1 MIGQVARPAAQDQ
14 PNGAYELVTGS
25 GPTWQ
30 GHLGCATVEPEGGS
44 LAGERILVVDDEPTV
59 REVVQHYLERE
70 GYRVQAA
77 EDGPAALAAFTANVP
92 DLIVLDLMLPGVD
105 GLEVC
110 RQVRAKASTPIIM
123 LTAKGHESDRI
134 VGLELGADD
143 YVVKPF
149 SPRELVAR
157 VRSVL
162 RRTLAG
168 DGRGPSPPPLRA
180 GDVQVDPATREVTVA
195 DRPVTLTV
203 REFDLLAFLV
213 AHPRQVFSR
222 GQLLRQVW
230 EYSWL
235 GDTSTVTVHVRR
247 LRAKVEDDPSNP
259 IRLQTV
265 YGVGYRFVPVE
276 P

>member
-1 MIGQVARPAAQDQ
+1 MAR
-14 PNGAYELVTGS
+14 
-25 GPTWQ
+25 
-30 GHLGCATVEPEGGS
+30 
-44 LAGERILVVDDEPTV
+44 ERVLVVDDEPTV

-70 GYRVQAA
+70 GYRVHVAT
-77 EDGPAALAAFTANVP
+77 DGPGALAALAAETP

-105 GLEVC
+105 GLDVC
-110 RQVRAKASTPIIM
+110 RQVRAAGATPIIM

-162 RRTLAG
+162 RRTRSG
-168 DGRGPSPPPLRA
+168 DGQPRSPLRA
-180 GDVQVDPATREVTVA
+180 GDMVVDPATREVSVA
-195 DRPVTLTV
+195 GRPVSLTV

-213 AHPRQVFSR
+213 GHPRQVFTR

-230 EYSWL
+230 EYTWL
-235 GDTSTVTVHVRR
+235 GDTSTVTVHIRR

-259 IRLQTV
+259 VRLQTV
-265 YGVGYRFVPVE
+265 YGVGYRFLPVE

>member
-1 MIGQVARPAAQDQ
+1 V
-14 PNGAYELVTGS
+14 
-25 GPTWQ
+25 
-30 GHLGCATVEPEGGS
+30 
-44 LAGERILVVDDEPTV
+44 AGERILVVDDEPTV

-77 EDGPAALAAFTANVP
+77 TDGPAALAAFSADVP

-110 RQVRAKASTPIIM
+110 RQVRAKDATPIIM

-168 DGRGPSPPPLRA
+168 DGRGPPPPLRA

-195 DRPVTLTV
+195 GRLVSLTV

-235 GDTSTVTVHVRR
+235 GDTSTVTVHMRR
-247 LRAKVEDDPSNP
+247 LRSKVEDDPSNP
-259 IRLQTV
+259 RRLQTV

>member
-1 MIGQVARPAAQDQ
+1 V
-14 PNGAYELVTGS
+14 
-25 GPTWQ
+25 
-30 GHLGCATVEPEGGS
+30 
-44 LAGERILVVDDEPTV
+44 AGERILVVDDEPTV

-77 EDGPAALAAFTANVP
+77 EDGPAALAAFGADAP

-105 GLEVC
+105 GIEVC

-162 RRTLAG
+162 RRTLVG
-168 DGRGPSPPPLRA
+168 DGRGPTPPLRA
-180 GDVQVDPATREVTVA
+180 GDVQVDPVTREVTVA

-213 AHPRQVFSR
+213 GHPRQVFSR

-230 EYSWL
+230 EYRWL

-259 IRLQTV
+259 VRLQTV

>member
-1 MIGQVARPAAQDQ
+1 V
-14 PNGAYELVTGS
+14 
-25 GPTWQ
+25 
-30 GHLGCATVEPEGGS
+30 
-44 LAGERILVVDDEPTV
+44 AGERILVVDDEPTV

-77 EDGPAALAAFTANVP
+77 EDGPAALAAFGADAP

-105 GLEVC
+105 GIEVC

-162 RRTLAG
+162 RRTLVG
-168 DGRGPSPPPLRA
+168 DGRGPSPPLRA

-195 DRPVTLTV
+195 GRPVTLTV

-230 EYSWL
+230 EYRWL

-259 IRLQTV
+259 VRLQTV

>member
-1 MIGQVARPAAQDQ
+1 
-14 PNGAYELVTGS
+14 VT
-25 GPTWQ
+25 
-30 GHLGCATVEPEGGS
+30 
-44 LAGERILVVDDEPTV
+44 GERILVVDDEPTV

-77 EDGPAALAAFTANVP
+77 EDGPAALAAFRAHLP

-110 RQVRAKASTPIIM
+110 RQVRAKGSTPIIM

-168 DGRGPSPPPLRA
+168 DTRAPSPPLRA
-180 GDVQVDPATREVTVA
+180 GDVQVDPVTREVTVA

-213 AHPRQVFSR
+213 SHPRQVFSR

-230 EYSWL
+230 EYRWL

-259 IRLQTV
+259 LRLQTV

>member
-1 MIGQVARPAAQDQ
+1 VAR
-14 PNGAYELVTGS
+14 
-25 GPTWQ
+25 
-30 GHLGCATVEPEGGS
+30 
-44 LAGERILVVDDEPTV
+44 ERVLVVDDEPTV

-70 GYRVQAA
+70 GYRVHVAT
-77 EDGPAALAAFTANVP
+77 DGPGALAALAAETP

-105 GLEVC
+105 GLDVC
-110 RQVRAKASTPIIM
+110 RQVRAAGATPIIM

-162 RRTLAG
+162 RRTQSG
-168 DGRGPSPPPLRA
+168 DGQPPSPLRA
-180 GDVQVDPATREVTVA
+180 GDMVVDPATREVSVA
-195 DRPVTLTV
+195 GRPVSLTV

-213 AHPRQVFSR
+213 GHPRQVFTR

-230 EYSWL
+230 EYTWL
-235 GDTSTVTVHVRR
+235 GDTSTVTVHIRR

-259 IRLQTV
+259 VRLQTV
-265 YGVGYRFVPVE
+265 YGVGYRFLPVE

>member
-1 MIGQVARPAAQDQ
+1 
-14 PNGAYELVTGS
+14 
-25 GPTWQ
+25 
-30 GHLGCATVEPEGGS
+30 
-44 LAGERILVVDDEPTV
+44 LAGERVLVVDDEPTV

-70 GYRVQAA
+70 GYRVQVA
-77 EDGPAALAAFTANVP
+77 EDGPAALAALAADAP

-105 GLEVC
+105 GLDVC
-110 RQVRAKASTPIIM
+110 RQVRATGATPIIM
-123 LTAKGHESDRI
+123 LTAKGHEADRI

-162 RRTLAG
+162 RRSAAG
-168 DGRGPSPPPLRA
+168 DGQRPGPLRA
-180 GDVQVDPATREVTVA
+180 GDVVVDPATRDVTVA
-195 DRPVTLTV
+195 GRPVSLTV

-213 AHPRQVFSR
+213 HHPRQVFTR

-230 EYSWL
+230 EYTWL

-247 LRAKVEDDPSNP
+247 LREKVEDDPSNP
-259 IRLQTV
+259 QRLQTV

>member
-1 MIGQVARPAAQDQ
+1 
-14 PNGAYELVTGS
+14 VT
-25 GPTWQ
+25 
-30 GHLGCATVEPEGGS
+30 
-44 LAGERILVVDDEPTV
+44 GERILVVDDEPTV

-77 EDGPAALAAFTANVP
+77 EDGPAALAAFGASAP
-92 DLIVLDLMLPGVD
+92 DLIVLDLMLPDLD

-110 RQVRAKASTPIIM
+110 RQVRAKGSTPIIM
-123 LTAKGHESDRI
+123 LTAKGHEADRI

-162 RRTLAG
+162 RRTLVG
-168 DGRGPSPPPLRA
+168 DGRGPPPPLRA
-180 GDVQVDPATREVTVA
+180 GDVQVDPVTREVTVA

-213 AHPRQVFSR
+213 SHPRQVFSR

-259 IRLQTV
+259 LRVQTV

-276 P
+276 R

>member
-1 MIGQVARPAAQDQ
+1 VAA
-14 PNGAYELVTGS
+14 EHV
-25 GPTWQ
+25 
-30 GHLGCATVEPEGGS
+30 
-44 LAGERILVVDDEPTV
+44 LVVDDEPTV

-70 GYRVQAA
+70 GYRVQVAA
-77 EDGPAALAAFTANVP
+77 DGPAALAVMDAGAP

-105 GLEVC
+105 GLDVC
-110 RQVRAKASTPIIM
+110 RQVRARGATPIIM
-123 LTAKGHESDRI
+123 LTAKGHESDRV

-162 RRTLAG
+162 RRAGAG
-168 DGRGPSPPPLRA
+168 DGQRTAPLRA
-180 GDVQVDPATREVTVA
+180 GDVTVDPATREVTVA
-195 DRPVTLTV
+195 GRPVSLTV

-230 EYSWL
+230 EYTWL
-235 GDTSTVTVHVRR
+235 GDTSTVTVHMRR
-247 LRAKVEDDPSNP
+247 LRSKVEDDPSSP
-259 IRLQTV
+259 LRLQTV
-265 YGVGYRFVPVE
+265 YGVGYRFVPLE

>member
-1 MIGQVARPAAQDQ
+1 V
-14 PNGAYELVTGS
+14 
-25 GPTWQ
+25 
-30 GHLGCATVEPEGGS
+30 
-44 LAGERILVVDDEPTV
+44 AGEHVLVVDDEPTV
-59 REVVQHYLERE
+59 REVVQQYLERE
-70 GYRVQAA
+70 GYRVQVAA
-77 EDGPAALAAFTANVP
+77 DGPAALAAMAADAP
-92 DLIVLDLMLPGVD
+92 DLIVLDLMLAGVD
-105 GLEVC
+105 GLDVC
-110 RQVRAKASTPIIM
+110 RQVRTKSATPIIM

-162 RRTLAG
+162 RRTLASEEQ
-168 DGRGPSPPPLRA
+168 SPPPLRS
-180 GDVQVDPATREVTVA
+180 GDVMVDPITREVTVA
-195 DRPVTLTV
+195 GRPVSLTV

-213 AHPRQVFSR
+213 GHPRQVFSR

-230 EYSWL
+230 EYTWL
-235 GDTSTVTVHVRR
+235 GDTSTVTVHMRR
-247 LRAKVEDDPSNP
+247 LRAKVERDPSNP
-259 IRLQTV
+259 LRLQTV

>member
-1 MIGQVARPAAQDQ
+1 VAR
-14 PNGAYELVTGS
+14 
-25 GPTWQ
+25 
-30 GHLGCATVEPEGGS
+30 
-44 LAGERILVVDDEPTV
+44 ERVLVVDDEPTV

-70 GYRVQAA
+70 GYRVHVAT
-77 EDGPAALAAFTANVP
+77 DGPGALAALAAETP

-105 GLEVC
+105 GLDVC
-110 RQVRAKASTPIIM
+110 RQVRATGATPIIM

-162 RRTLAG
+162 RRTRSG
-168 DGRGPSPPPLRA
+168 DGQPPSPLRA
-180 GDVQVDPATREVTVA
+180 GDMVVDPATREVSVA
-195 DRPVTLTV
+195 GRPVSLTV

-213 AHPRQVFSR
+213 GHPRQVFTR

-230 EYSWL
+230 EYTWL
-235 GDTSTVTVHVRR
+235 GDTSTVTVHIRR

-259 IRLQTV
+259 MRLQTV
-265 YGVGYRFVPVE
+265 YGVGYRFLPVE